1 MSKKAIGDPE
11 EIRRF
16 AQDLKRFNDDLSHQ
30 LQVLRSRMASL
41 SQSWRDQE
49 QRKYEEE
56 FDQTVR
62 TMDRFSKLTA
72 EQIPFL
78 LRKAQRLEDYLDQR

>member
-1 MSKKAIGDPE
+1 MAKAIADPE

-16 AQDLKRFNDDLSHQ
+16 AQDLKRFNDDLTHQ
-30 LQVLRSRMASL
+30 LQLMRSRMSTL

-49 QRKYEEE
+49 QRKFEEE
-56 FDQTVR
+56 FDHTVKA
-62 TMDRFSKLTA
+62 MDRFTKASV

-78 LRKAQRLEDYLDQR
+78 LRKAQRIEDYLQQR

>member
-78 LRKAQRLEDYLDQR
+78 LRKVQRLEDYLDQR